1 MSVILYQQNERK
13 IFVINVTTLKPKIKA
28 KEEPREGERE
38 REREKSCQKNVQGE
52 RFFRYV
58 YII

>member
-38 REREKSCQKNVQGE
+38 REKSHVKRMYKAKG
-52 RFFRYV
+52 FSDMYT
-58 YII
+58 